1 MMIRVG
7 MKGKLVLRR
16 GKLVKVLMRPAMGS
30 QVVIVRN
37 WYHIIPQI
45 MELRVIVILFVSVA
59 SGQSVEILFVFK
71 SPFWTKK
78 YKNVEFYRL
87 KSLHFRYISKI
98 SKFRTKISDLG
109 NFLYGICRFYAIYTK
124 TTLTLQVQTKLSRK
138 RELLG
143 CYIPADFFV
152 TQKSHFVT

>member
-1 MMIRVG
+1 MGSVRIFRKSG
-7 MKGKLVLRR
+7 IGLDYYKGKEF
-16 GKLVKVLMRPAMGS
+16 MS
-30 QVVIVRN
+30 
-37 WYHIIPQI
+37 
-45 MELRVIVILFVSVA
+45 RVIVILFVSVA

-138 RELLG
+138 RELQTVDKAPSCEGAFL
-143 CYIPADFFV
+143 V
-152 TQKSHFVT
+152 S

>member
-1 MMIRVG
+1 MQESALGSVFIFRSRSIG
-7 MKGKLVLRR
+7 LDNYKGKESLSR
-16 GKLVKVLMRPAMGS
+16 
-30 QVVIVRN
+30 VV
-37 WYHIIPQI
+37 
-45 MELRVIVILFVSVA
+45 VILFVSVA

>member
-1 MMIRVG
+1 MKQSALGSVFIFRGRSIGLDNYKSKESLSRV
-7 MKGKLVLRR
+7 V
-16 GKLVKVLMRPAMGS
+16 
-30 QVVIVRN
+30 
-37 WYHIIPQI
+37 
-45 MELRVIVILFVSVA
+45 VILFVSVA

>member
-1 MMIRVG
+1 MKQSALRSVFFFQRMVIG
-7 MKGKLVLRR
+7 LDNYKGKESLSR
-16 GKLVKVLMRPAMGS
+16 
-30 QVVIVRN
+30 VV
-37 WYHIIPQI
+37 
-45 MELRVIVILFVSVA
+45 VILFVSVA

-143 CYIPADFFV
+143 SSIVF
-152 TQKSHFVT
+152 